1 MTKKLILLAA
11 LVLVSATAR
20 CQLKSVGEVPPDLKR
35 SMDELFSSDLQRA
48 ERYTGSKVKQ
58 AQPLKEASYHVGKM
72 MASGRIVYGDPV
84 SRLAAR
90 IADTLL
96 KDYPTLR
103 SELRFYT
110 VKSPEVN
117 AFATGQGMVFINA
130 GLMAQVE
137 DEAQLAFIISH
148 EIIHY
153 FRSHVMEK
161 LVGDQKKKHD
171 VDKERDEMNEFLRRH
186 NRSREMESEADSL
199 GIAMFYL
206 NSPYDK
212 GVTEGVFDVLQYGAL
227 PFDDVPFDTTW
238 FNTPF
243 YTLTGC
249 WLDQV
254 TPISSRDD
262 YDDSRSTHPNI
273 LSRRRHCATAFDGH
287 QGGAHFVVVTRDEFM
302 HIRHLA
308 RLECIRQELVSG
320 EYSRA
325 FYNSWLMLRDHPDDK
340 TLNRYMAQS
349 LYGIAL
355 SKIYNGTNSVTGDYN
370 KVEGESQQIY
380 YAMRRMS
387 DKEAALAALHT
398 LWQLHHR
405 FPNEEAYISMCDDLM
420 DALHRESKMNF
431 SDFSSIPP
439 SENTSADSAAPNVN
453 KPMTKYERIKQK
465 RQMQTTR
472 NPLAYALTDLMMTDT
487 LLVTKLKNRM
497 ERGNTET
504 IDTPTTKLSDN
515 QAIIIYNPSYWVV
528 DNRNE
533 QLDVERSDRKEH
545 DLTSRIVKRS
555 DSFGWKIINFSD
567 EGLHG
572 MTTEEQYND
581 FVILNEWINEF
592 WQNKGQFKIRRLLQ
606 PEMDELMDRYGAS
619 TVSMTAVLNIE
630 NLTQSSLGYLVLF
643 PIAPISLY
651 RHFSHTEQTLMET
664 LVVDAREGKV
674 ITRETY
680 SYNETDHSALVDAMV
695 YDINAKALKGEK
707 SPVGMLGLRC
717 AITGGGQL
725 SMAGLQP
732 FDIGKI
738 VSINPWVNIE
748 YALSRKLTLT
758 AGWSRQGGFEELNKT
773 TPDLSKDMTIWS
785 LALRFY
791 NHTDFAPLGPYVC
804 AGLHMVHFTNMSD
817 NSDGGNTFGLHVG
830 AGRNYVFFER
840 MLLNIE
846 ARYGYTYGV
855 MDFIKSVGGDNFG
868 GRKYMADA
876 VLANLITIRLGI
888 GILPF

>member
-11 LVLVSATAR
+11 LFLAAATGK
-20 CQLKSVGEVPPDLKR
+20 CQLKSVGDVPSDLKR
-35 SMDELFSSDLQRA
+35 TMDELFESDLQRA
-48 ERYTGSKVKQ
+48 ESYTGSKVKQ
-58 AQPLKEASYHVGKM
+58 TQPLKEASYHVGKM

-171 VDKERDEMNEFLRRH
+171 VDNERDEMNEFLRRH

-199 GIAMFYL
+199 GIALFYL

-238 FNTPF
+238 FNTP
-243 YTLTGC
+243 YYKLTGC

-273 LSRRRHCATAFDGH
+273 LSRRRHCAATLDGH

-302 HIRHLA
+302 QIRHLA
-308 RLECIRQELVSG
+308 RLECIRQELVAG

-325 FYNSWLMLRDHPDDK
+325 FYNSWLMLRDHQDDK

-349 LYGIAL
+349 LYGIAM

-380 YAMRRMS
+380 YAMRRMNE
-387 DKEAALAALHT
+387 KEAALTALHT
-398 LWQLHHR
+398 LWQLHR
-405 FPNEEAYISMCDDLM
+405 RSPNEEAYISMCDDLM

-431 SDFSSIPP
+431 SDFMPTPP
-439 SENTSADSAAPNVN
+439 AENTSADSAANNAN

-472 NPLAYALTDLMMTDT
+472 NPLAYALTDLIMTDT
-487 LLVTKLKNRM
+487 LFVHELKNRM
-497 ERGNTET
+497 EWANTET
-504 IDTPTTKLSDN
+504 TASPTTGDSNK
-515 QAIIIYNPSYWVV
+515 AIIIYSPSYWVV
-528 DNRNE
+528 DNHDDR
-533 QLDVERSDRKEH
+533 LDVERSDRKEH
-545 DLTSRIVKRS
+545 NLTSRILKRT

-572 MTTEEQYND
+572 MTTEKQYND
-581 FVILNEWINEF
+581 FVVLNEWINEF
-592 WQNKGQFKIRRLLQ
+592 WQNKGQFKIRRLIQ

-630 NLTQSSLGYLVLF
+630 NLTQSHLGNLFLF
-643 PIAPISLY
+643 PIMPISVYKHL
-651 RHFSHTEQTLMET
+651 SHTEQTLMET

-680 SYNETDHSALVDAMV
+680 SYNEADQSALVDAMV
-695 YDINAKALKGEK
+695 YDISAKSLKGEK
-707 SPVGMLGLRC
+707 NPVGMLGLRC

-732 FDIGKI
+732 FDIGTI
-738 VSINPWVNIE
+738 LSINPWVNLE

-758 AGWSRQGGFEELNKT
+758 AGWTRQGGFEELNKT
-773 TPDLSKDMTIWS
+773 TPDLSKDMTTWS

-791 NHTDFAPLGPYVC
+791 SHTDFAPLGSYAC
-804 AGLHMVHFTNMSD
+804 AGIHMVHFTNMSD
-817 NSDGGNTFGLHVG
+817 NSDGGNTFGLHFG

-840 MLLNIE
+840 ILLNIE
-846 ARYGYTYGV
+846 ARYSYTYGV
-855 MDFIKSVGGDNFG
+855 LDFFKSVGGNDFG

-876 VLANLITIRLGI
+876 LLANLIVFRLGI